1 MKLNKSVSHKKQ
13 QGSTLMSVLLGLS
26 IAAPLML
33 GYYKFDQK
41 RQDKLDREAFAVSIS
56 EIMEAA
62 QSWQFQYVKN
72 NNYDDVSYENP
83 LIFETWPPSLDALI
97 ASPYLNDGCSLA
109 EESAGKCLRYDGVD
123 WSNRR
128 ITQEKSYKTFDNQYK
143 IVIPL
148 GDLAPG
154 GGAGH
159 EDWDRYN
166 RWVAPLREIGA
177 KQRPNYDVELNVKF
191 LQDSIAYSEMVWR
204 NGSKTLT
211 GDWDVG
217 GAHGI
222 TNAKDYMIAAS
233 DGSQISVSRRLVT
246 IEGVSHLD
254 DVMKPKCSKGL
265 SPNLILNFGGINTDH
280 RYDYLG
286 NFKAYILT
294 QNSNYWT
301 VGIEASLRNKNT
313 KNLEV
318 TNLGKATALVQ
329 CI

>member
-1 MKLNKSVSHKKQ
+1 MKKQ
-13 QGSTLMSVLLGLS
+13 QGFTLIETILWLSVLSVALLG
-26 IAAPLML
+26 
-33 GYYKFDQK
+33 GYTLYQK

-97 ASPYLNDGCSLA
+97 ASPYLNGGCSLA
-109 EESAGKCLRYDGVD
+109 EESTGKCLRYDGVD

-128 ITQEKSYKTFDNQYK
+128 VTQERSYKAFDNQYK

-177 KQRPNYDVELNVKF
+177 KQRPNYDVELSVKF

-204 NGSKTLT
+204 NGAKTLT
-211 GDWDVG
+211 DDWDIG
-217 GAHGI
+217 GEHGI
-222 TNAKDYMIAAS
+222 TNAKDYTIAAN
-233 DGSQISVSRRLVT
+233 DGSQISVSKRLVT

-254 DVMKPKCSKGL
+254 TVRKPSCSKGL
-265 SPNLILNFGGINTDH
+265 SPNLTLSFSESPTRTG
-280 RYDYLG
+280 YDYVAG
-286 NFKAYILT
+286 FKAYT
-294 QNSNYWT
+294 KQDNSSSWT
-301 VGIEASLRNKNT
+301 VGIDSTLRNKNT

-318 TNLGKATALVQ
+318 THYGKATASVQ